1 MYSSSNDPHQ
11 DINSLL
17 AEYGHD
23 PVSESQLKSL
33 LPRIISTFGPN
44 KSVEEIIEMLKSHQM
59 SADPKGELN

>member
-11 DINSLL
+11 DMKALL

-23 PVSESQLKSL
+23 PEMESQLKLL
-33 LPRIISTFGPN
+33 LPQIISTFGPN
-44 KSVEEIIEMLKSHQM
+44 KSVEEIIEKLKRHQL